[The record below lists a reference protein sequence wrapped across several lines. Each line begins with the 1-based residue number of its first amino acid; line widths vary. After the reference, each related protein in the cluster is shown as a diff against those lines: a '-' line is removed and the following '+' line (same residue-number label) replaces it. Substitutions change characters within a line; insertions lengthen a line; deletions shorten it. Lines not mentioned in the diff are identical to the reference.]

1 MKNKTKRILGV
12 TGLATAI
19 LLSGCTNN
27 IEKINN
33 ENVIEIG
40 TSKLSLDKVKENAEI
55 NSSGKLSVTEGVLS
69 TVLSKYYIEKV
80 DKDTIDKYVQ
90 KYKENIEKSSKQKI
104 SDSTIKEIERTVRK
118 NLMLN
123 EAQNDLIDL
132 DVKEIEKE
140 QKAGYKLV
148 RVVYGLEN
156 GEGSAQSKKELSD
169 FKTALAKAKKNNQ
182 IQKVITSYSK
192 STYITTGILVLSKDL
207 SNFDEK
213 ITNEL
218 LTAKKGYTAEW
229 ETADSTKTKNMA
241 YVIDSWKASSGE
253 ILMYK
258 KGAYVKKELNT
269 DLDLLKALDKE
280 NKDFKISDTLYDFMK
295 DELEGKVT
303 VDSDTKD
310 DEKTKK

>member
-80 DKDTIDKYVQ
+80 DKDTIKKYVQ

-104 SDSTIKEIERTVRK
+104 SDSTVKEIERTVRK

>member
-80 DKDTIDKYVQ
+80 DKDTVKKYVQ
-90 KYKENIEKSSKQKI
+90 TYKENIEKSSKQTI
-104 SDSTIKEIERTVRK
+104 SDSTVKEIERTVRK

-140 QKAGYKLV
+140 QKEGYKLV

-156 GEGSAQSKKELSD
+156 GEGSAQSKKELAD
-169 FKTALAKAKKNNQ
+169 FKTALAKAKKDNQ
-182 IQKVITSYSK
+182 IQKVITAYSK

-213 ITNEL
+213 ITKEL

-269 DLDLLKALDKE
+269 DIDLLKALDKD

-303 VDSDTKD
+303 VDSGNKD